1 MPGTISDGPSVTMS
15 FANNFWGKDDAGVE
29 PLIQRMVHAKQTCD
43 ELKSFYNARA
53 ALEEE
58 YARKL
63 LQLSRKPLGSQ
74 ESGTLRKS
82 LDVLKAEV
90 EAMGKAHQTIAG
102 QMKTELEEPLAAF
115 AGAMKERRKIVQ
127 HGTEKLLKIKVQQTN
142 QVNKTRDKYEQECL
156 KIKGYLAQGHM
167 VMGQE
172 ERKNKAK
179 LEKTQVNLA
188 ASNTEYENAVKI
200 LEETTGRWN
209 RDWKSA
215 ADKFQDLEEERLD
228 FMKSSLWSFANIA
241 STVCVSDDA
250 SCEKVRLALE
260 DCEVE
265 KDIMSFIAECGT
277 GQEIPDPPKYIN
289 FCRGDAD
296 SQSEASEDDA
306 YSVAQF
312 QRTINPAYRSSSP
325 QPSTY
330 ESHHDPQSALAKD
343 LAHEVEMPKGR
354 DTTATPQKLT
364 ASNSTP
370 DRSRHAQVEDYE
382 PEPPA
387 QAPPQ
392 VEYQQPARPRAQ
404 SQAGYSQTGRARTQ
418 PQIDYQ
424 QSGRQRQQPQQD
436 YQQAER
442 QRQPVHTNHQQ
453 AERQRKQ
460 SVDYQQIDRQQQSE
474 RQKQAQAQAQAHAQA
489 QANYRQQER
498 PKQSQLEYT
507 PQILQQPQLDYQR
520 PESSRLPKMDW
531 SKPIQMPYE
540 QQQGQL
546 VPKQGQI
553 AQVPHNPHPTDGMTM
568 LCRTGPSSAPSDMS
582 SAANSP
588 VRPSSRDSQSDYSNP
603 TSFSSQEP
611 QSGKTSPVK
620 QSAPII
626 EKPIQKRKS
635 GIFHSPFRRK
645 STKGGEEVAAVA
657 KPAASNRS
665 TWSGRNTNVQSTSSR
680 RPTSRMIQPAPQTM
694 MLTDRPSNSPEPVDP
709 RANFQLNIGNNV
721 FDVAAPEKKNNFAQS
736 APAASQAVE
745 ESDPIAQ
752 ALADLKIVTKAS
764 STRVSADK
772 YHGVATPAPDAA
784 PTSRPIGSQ
793 MVNGAL
799 MAGMRGTPPPSYDP
813 TPVERLGLPSP
824 AFTSKSMQQTR
835 QKYVDQTANM
845 FSAPQPRPDSQQ
857 AGYGSRPGTRGS
869 DMPRATSPAPPR
881 SVSPRPGAQG
891 QAHRSASPKY
901 AGSTHS
907 RTGSAPQQ
915 KRGSDTYYQRNSP
928 SISTRGV
935 SPVPYAQQ
943 ERPNS
948 SHVKAPFQQQE
959 RPSSSHVK
967 APFAQQDRP
976 SSSHSHNSMAIQLA
990 PGPDDGYGSQGRSGS
1005 RASAGSRAMSYY
1017 GGGNDQQ
1024 LTARSRSK
1032 SVADVRQF
1040 NSQGRP
1046 ILHFARA
1053 LYMYQAAIPEELSFA
1068 KGDILAVMTH
1078 QDDGWWEAEVAGK
1091 NGRPGLVPSNYLQNC

>member
-53 ALEEE
+53 TLEEE

-82 LDVLKAEV
+82 LDVLKGEV

-102 QMKTELEEPLAAF
+102 QMRTELEEPLAAF

-188 ASNTEYENAVKI
+188 TSNTEYENAVKI

-260 DCEVE
+260 ECEVE
-265 KDIMSFIAECGT
+265 KDIMSFINECGT

-330 ESHHDPQSALAKD
+330 ESHHDPQSALAKE
-343 LAHEVEMPKGR
+343 LAHEVETPKTR
-354 DTTATPQKLT
+354 ETAGAPQKLT
-364 ASNSTP
+364 PSKSTP

-382 PEPPA
+382 PEPPV
-387 QAPPQ
+387 QAPPPQ
-392 VEYQQPARPRAQ
+392 VEYQQPTRPRAQ
-404 SQAGYSQTGRARTQ
+404 SQASYQQTGRARAQ
-418 PQIDYQ
+418 SQIDYQ
-424 QSGRQRQQPQQD
+424 QQPGRQRQQPPHD

-442 QRQPVHTNHQQ
+442 QRQQAHMNHQQ
-453 AERQRKQ
+453 T
-460 SVDYQQIDRQQQSE
+460 E

-498 PKQSQLEYT
+498 PKQAQLEYQ
-507 PQILQQPQLDYQR
+507 PQILQQPQVDYQR

-540 QQQGQL
+540 QQQGQS
-546 VPKQGQI
+546 
-553 AQVPHNPHPTDGMTM
+553 
-568 LCRTGPSSAPSDMS
+568 PSALSDMS

-611 QSGKTSPVK
+611 PSGKTSPVK
-620 QSAPII
+620 QSAPVV
-626 EKPIQKRKS
+626 EKPVQKRKS

-645 STKGGEEVAAVA
+645 SAKGGEEVAVA
-657 KPAASNRS
+657 KSNPSNRS
-665 TWSGRNTNVQSTSSR
+665 TWSGRNTSVQNTASG
-680 RPTSRMIQPAPQTM
+680 RPNSRMIQPAPQTM

-721 FDVAAPEKKNNFAQS
+721 FDVATPENKNKFAQS
-736 APAASQAVE
+736 APPGSQAVV

-752 ALADLKIVTKAS
+752 ALADLKVVTKAS

-793 MVNGAL
+793 MANGAL

-813 TPVERLGLPSP
+813 APVERLGLPSP

-845 FSAPQPRPDSQQ
+845 FSPPQPRPDSQQ

-869 DMPRATSPAPPR
+869 DMPRTTSPA
-881 SVSPRPGAQG
+881 SPRPGT
-891 QAHRSASPKY
+891 QAEMRQSHRSASPKY

-928 SISTRGV
+928 SISTRGI
-935 SPVPYAQQ
+935 SPAPYAQQ
-943 ERPNS
+943 ERPSS

-959 RPSSSHVK
+959 RPGSSHVK

-976 SSSHSHNSMAIQLA
+976 SSSHSTGMANNSMAIQLA
-990 PGPDDGYGSQGRSGS
+990 SGPDDGYGSQGRSGS

-1017 GGGNDQQ
+1017 GSGNDQQ
-1024 LTARSRSK
+1024 LAARSRSK

-1046 ILHFARA
+1046 ILHFSRA

-1068 KGDILAVMTH
+1068 KGDILAVLHH
-1078 QDDGWWEAEVAGK
+1078 QDDGWWEAEVSGK
-1091 NGRPGLVPSNYLQNC
+1091 NGRPGLVPSNYLSNC